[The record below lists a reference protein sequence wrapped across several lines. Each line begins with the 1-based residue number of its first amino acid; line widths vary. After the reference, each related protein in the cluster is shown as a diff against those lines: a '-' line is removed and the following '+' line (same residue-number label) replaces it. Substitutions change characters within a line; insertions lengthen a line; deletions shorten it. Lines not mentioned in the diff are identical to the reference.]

1 MKNSL
6 VPTLLIATGNPG
18 KAREFA
24 EIFSPLGWRVLS
36 LADLPA
42 VPEPEE
48 VGRTFLANA
57 CLKASAYARAHTGLG
72 GYVLADDSGLEVDA
86 LGGAPGVD
94 SAYWASV
101 SGRAAPDERHARDAA
116 NSAVLLEQLAA
127 TPDPARTARF
137 VCTLALAGPDARILL
152 TARGT
157 VEGSILRAPRG
168 TNGFGYDPLFLV
180 PSLGRTTAELTPAE
194 KHALSH
200 RGNAVR
206 ELLPLMR
213 AAGLTFST

>member
-1 MKNSL
+1 M
-6 VPTLLIATGNPG
+6 PTLLIATGNPG
-18 KAREFA
+18 KAKEFA

-36 LADLPA
+36 LKDLPA

-48 VGRTFLANA
+48 VGRTFPANA
-57 CLKASAYARAHTGLG
+57 CLKASAYARAHARVGA
-72 GYVLADDSGLEVDA
+72 YVLADDSGLEVDA
-86 LGGAPGVD
+86 LAGAPGVD
-94 SAYWASV
+94 SACWAQV
-101 SGRAAPDERHARDAA
+101 NGRDAPDERHARDAA
-116 NSAVLLEQLAA
+116 NNAVLLDQLAA
-127 TPDPARTARF
+127 TPDAARTARF
-137 VCTLALAGPDARILL
+137 VCTLALAGPDARILI

-157 VEGSILRAPRG
+157 VEGTMLRAPRG

-180 PSLGRTTAELTPAE
+180 PSLGKATAELSPEE

-213 AAGLTFST
+213 AAGLTFDS